1 MISFE
6 RPTPNLGTERD
17 IVSKRVTAFLLDVIV
32 VAVLLGVATNA
43 AFAFRDPLEFVVA
56 AVVAAVVAVVGAVLA
71 FVYFIL
77 FEARYGQTIGKMVMD
92 IVVIGE
98 DDGSISY
105 REATTRTLLRPL
117 DVIGFVAIYFTDRKQ
132 RLGDLAADTVV
143 VETKE
148 KPEPL

>member
-17 IVSKRVTAFLLDVIV
+17 IVSKRITALLLDVVIIT
-32 VAVLLGVATNA
+32 VLLGIATNA
-43 AFAFRDPLEFVVA
+43 AFAFWDPLEF
-56 AVVAAVVAVVGAVLA
+56 VVAAVVAVVGAVLA

>member
-17 IVSKRVTAFLLDVIV
+17 IVSKRITAFLLDVV
-32 VAVLLGVATNA
+32 VVTVLLGVAMNA
-43 AFAFRDPLEFVVA
+43 AFAFWKPLGFVVA
-56 AVVAAVVAVVGAVLA
+56 AVGAVLA

-77 FEARYGQTIGKMVMD
+77 FEARYGQTVGKMVMD

-117 DVIGFVAIYFTDRKQ
+117 DAIGFVAIYFTDRKQ